1 MTSNPYQVLGP
12 SVPRM
17 LGRERLL
24 RRIDGHLSKTS
35 PDHVSVVGPA
45 HYGKSVLLRHVADT
59 YGESSEHYLAT
70 VHVGLRHAGI
80 TSDGDF
86 KRRLAEDLRTAL
98 RPHRREV
105 AENLD
110 PEENGI
116 HELLDLVFDE
126 LAAESARVLVVFDGF
141 DHVLARAD
149 LTRTLWDQLR
159 ILAQKPSL
167 RLVAGSRL
175 RLREVCR
182 TEESRTSDFWEI
194 FNPTPVRVG
203 ALDGD
208 DVRAFIQPFL
218 DNGCTIDQSARKE
231 VADSTGNVPLLV
243 TALLRRLWDSVA
255 HGTRISKPDIDRAAE
270 ALLREEPD
278 VFGAL
283 WDDCDIEL
291 RADLAILADADIPRA
306 DLSDR
311 RLRAIQDRGFGSVTA
326 KRLHSS
332 CKLMQRYARNQAP
345 AIADL
350 KRLLGSAAG
359 FETHIRS
366 VLEMRL
372 QQVAVPQTDTHLL
385 DFVTRAVSDLHGRTA
400 PGAEP
405 QSASTSGCELA
416 INSVRGIASRAL
428 TLIWKAELP
437 PDRTL
442 PSDWI
447 DEWKHAGERFR
458 DDRGKLPRGYGPQ
471 CSILRLAT
479 GTDRVQ
485 RKSRYVTRTTYLLID
500 HLQSVGDFGQHRGDF
515 PEAQVTVGFA
525 AAVVLTAIALVE
537 SLTTDLRRQQ
547 NPDTNAV

>member
-17 LGRERLL
+17 LGREALL
-24 RRIDGHLSKTS
+24 RRIDRHLSKTS

-45 HYGKSVLLRHVADT
+45 HYGKSVLLRHLADT
-59 YGESSEHYLAT
+59 YEEGSGQYLTT
-70 VHVGLRHAGI
+70 VHVDLRHAGI
-80 TSDGDF
+80 TSDDDF
-86 KRRLAEDLRTAL
+86 RRRLADDLRAAL
-98 RPHRREV
+98 RPHLPGV
-105 AENLD
+105 AEYLD
-110 PEENGI
+110 PEENSI

-126 LAAESARVLVVFDGF
+126 LAAEPARVLVVFDGF

-149 LTRTLWDQLR
+149 LTKTLWDQLR
-159 ILAQKPSL
+159 TLAQKPSL

-194 FNPTPVRVG
+194 FNPTPIPVG

-208 DVRAFIQPFL
+208 DLRAFMQPLL
-218 DNGCTIDQSARKE
+218 DTGCTIDQSARKE
-231 VADSTGNVPLLV
+231 IADSTGGAPLLV
-243 TALLRRLWDSVA
+243 CALLRRLWDSAA
-255 HGTRISKPDIDRAAE
+255 HSTRISKQDIDRAAE
-270 ALLREEPD
+270 TLFHEEPD
-278 VFGAL
+278 LLGAL
-283 WDDCDIEL
+283 WDDCDFEL
-291 RADLAILADADIPRA
+291 RVDLATLADADMPRA

-311 RLRAIQDRGFGSVTA
+311 RLRAIEDRGFGSVTG
-326 KRLHSS
+326 KRLRST
-332 CKLMQRYARNQAP
+332 CRLMQRYARAQAP

-385 DFVTRAVSDLHGRTA
+385 DFVTRAVSDLDRN
-400 PGAEP
+400 P
-405 QSASTSGCELA
+405 ELA
-416 INSVRGIASRAL
+416 VNGVRGIATRAL
-428 TLIWKAELP
+428 ALIWEAELP

-447 DEWKHAGERFR
+447 DEWKHAGVNFH
-458 DDRGKLPRGYGPQ
+458 DDGGKLPRGYGVQ

-485 RKSRYVTRTTYLLID
+485 RKSRYVTKTTYLLID

-515 PEAQVTVGFA
+515 PETHVTVGFA
-525 AAVVLTAIALVE
+525 ASIVLAAIALIE
-537 SLTTDLRRQQ
+537 SLTADLQREQETDR
-547 NPDTNAV
+547 NAV

>member
-1 MTSNPYQVLGP
+1 MTANPYQVLGP

-17 LGRERLL
+17 LGRETLL

-45 HYGKSVLLRHVADT
+45 HYGKSVLLRHLADA
-59 YGESSEHYLAT
+59 YREGSEHYLTT
-70 VHVGLRHAGI
+70 VHVDLRHGI

-86 KRRLAEDLRTAL
+86 RRRLAEGLRAAL
-98 RPHRREV
+98 RPRRPGV
-105 AENLD
+105 AEYLD
-110 PEENGI
+110 LEDDSI
-116 HELLDLVFDE
+116 HELLGLVFDE
-126 LAAESARVLVVFDGF
+126 LATEPARVLVVFDGF
-141 DHVLARAD
+141 DHLLARAD

-159 ILAQKPSL
+159 NLAQKPSL
-167 RLVAGSRL
+167 RIVAGSRL
-175 RLREVCR
+175 PLREVCR

-203 ALDGD
+203 ALDSD
-208 DVRAFIQPFL
+208 DLRAFMQPFL
-218 DNGCTIDQSARKE
+218 DAGCTIEQPARKE
-231 VADSTGNVPLLV
+231 IADSTGGVPLLV
-243 TALLRRLWDSVA
+243 AALLGRLWDSA
-255 HGTRISKPDIDRAAE
+255 AENTAISKQDIDRATE
-270 ALLREEPD
+270 ALLREGPD
-278 VFGAL
+278 LFGAL

-291 RADLAILADADIPRA
+291 RADLANLADADIPRA

-311 RLRAIQDRGFGSVTA
+311 RLRAIKDRGFGSITG
-326 KRLHSS
+326 KRLHST
-332 CKLMQRYARNQAP
+332 CRLMQRYARTQAP

-359 FETHIRS
+359 FGTHIRS

-372 QQVAVPQTDTHLL
+372 QQVAVPQTDRHLL
-385 DFVTRAVSDLHGRTA
+385 DFVTRAVSDLHGRIA

-416 INSVRGIASRAL
+416 INSVRGIATRAL
-428 TLIWKAELP
+428 ALIWEAELP

-447 DEWKHAGERFR
+447 AEWKHAGVNFH

-479 GTDRVQ
+479 GTDRVA

-500 HLQSVGDFGQHRGDF
+500 HLQSVGDFGQHRSDF
-515 PEAQVTVGFA
+515 PEAQVTIGFA

-537 SLTTDLRRQQ
+537 SLTADLQREHE
-547 NPDTNAV
+547 PDSGAA